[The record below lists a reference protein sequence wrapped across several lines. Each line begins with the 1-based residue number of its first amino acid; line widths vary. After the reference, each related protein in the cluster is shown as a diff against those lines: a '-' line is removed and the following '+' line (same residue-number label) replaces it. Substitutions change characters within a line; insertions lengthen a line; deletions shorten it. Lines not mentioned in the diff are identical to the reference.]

1 MRAVGP
7 RGGEAAVPAPSQ
19 GWHGDSSGDRRLGQ
33 QEPLTGVWCRT
44 GGPGLSGA
52 ALSVLWR
59 WGGGGLA
66 AVVGGSTLP
75 GHIVRGPWGSPCPGL
90 LCLPCLP
97 SPPSRAGPRV
107 RRWHRRGRGAAQ
119 CRDSSPGSSG
129 FEVMGGGLGEGYFWW
144 RFLKLQCLENLCR
157 VGSRATGGVV
167 LVQLCPTGGCRGNEG
182 GAGPQLPSARWASGR
197 RSGWWDLPGV
207 SRSS

>member
-1 MRAVGP
+1 MPAHVLPGVAHRAPHHGMRAVGP

-129 FEVMGGGLGEGYFWW
+129 FEVMGGGVGG
-144 RFLKLQCLENLCR
+144 RIFLVAVSK
-157 VGSRATGGVV
+157 VAVSRK
-167 LVQLCPTGGCRGNEG
+167 P
-182 GAGPQLPSARWASGR
+182 
-197 RSGWWDLPGV
+197 LPGREPCHGWRCPGPAV
-207 SRSS
+207 SHRWLPWQ